1 MQSRVLMFCPLEPF
15 RIYLFFSSFVASS
28 SRHPLPETAAPS
40 IKSLLGSYES
50 NRLSQQ
56 RFRHFS
62 RSRMTF
68 PQENEEAKLGETT
81 PQNRTQPYPYQGIIR
96 EELLNL
102 GVRNEE
108 RNEA

>member
-1 MQSRVLMFCPLEPF
+1 
-15 RIYLFFSSFVASS
+15 
-28 SRHPLPETAAPS
+28 
-40 IKSLLGSYES
+40 
-50 NRLSQQ
+50 
-56 RFRHFS
+56 
-62 RSRMTF
+62 MTF